1 MSNLM
6 LNPIKIPVN
15 GFILDQNKMGAN
27 AGDLNEPERVYQ
39 GCGGVNGH
47 PCPMEGLVIR
57 AYI

>member
-1 MSNLM
+1 M